1 MKLNKILLGA
11 TWALALLLGVS
22 SCSEE
27 WEPTGLPNNA
37 QVYFSN
43 ENSNEFLLEE
53 NQSEVRV
60 EISRLDTKGE
70 LSVGLI
76 ANDTTEAKLFTI
88 PESVTFADGEGT
100 ATFPITFEFSDL
112 VPDNGYALDINLA
125 SEFTEY
131 ADAGVK
137 VVIKYAPWSDW
148 APYGWKYTKSATGE
162 SNYKTFKEWETDY
175 AQWAAGGYA
184 DATLEEKLYAEEMP
198 TYQYTQYM
206 SGTYTQPVFY
216 RESMLDN
223 TSAQL
228 CLYDWFYGVNF
239 IIDWNKQT
247 DEFVVQPQFT
257 GYNHS
262 TYGPVYA
269 VESFLF
275 FSDYYGKFPDDWDA
289 NKKSNW
295 NEETGSLNLNLTYAV
310 QLPENK
316 WGYFAYGYETIQLPG
331 YEQPDYSL
339 TLVDEGTFKSSK
351 DNLSQVINMTMG
363 ADVTSVKYAWFAGE
377 MTDELVAE
385 KANAIFDGS
394 IESVL
399 TKESG
404 RKVLNVETEGDY
416 YLVAVLYDADGARVA
431 TTSLAFKVEDA
442 NAKTWSAIYT
452 GDWEYTVLFTNE
464 DGSPYVDAG
473 LTLFMCDQDATLYK
487 IENWGYG
494 VDFVFTMQEDGSVS
508 VAEQSTG
515 AKASATEEWMVC
527 DYMTFTGQDKNGCYY
542 EDGTFNFCLVYYV
555 SRDKAYANWET
566 FTLTGAAARTNSS
579 MAMVE
584 KNMKTFINAPF
595 KSQSIKRAK
604 KTNIMRKSE
613 FAPLTNKTPIAL

>member
-184 DATLEEKLYAEEMP
+184 DATLEEKVYAEEMP
-198 TYQYTQYM
+198 TYQYKFLT
-206 SGTYTQPVFY
+206 SGVANQALFY
-216 RESMLDN
+216 RESMLDP
-223 TSAQL
+223 TQAQFM
-228 CLYDWFYGVNF
+228 LYDWGWGANIV
-239 IIDWNKQT
+239 IDWDKKANSLMVLPQAT
-247 DEFVVQPQFT
+247 GAQGTTGAIMMIDTWYCFTQVFNAPSYTEGQIPSRIDDEKGQIILNIAYV
-257 GYNHS
+257 
-262 TYGPVYA
+262 TYA
-269 VESFLF
+269 
-275 FSDYYGKFPDDWDA
+275 
-289 NKKSNW
+289 
-295 NEETGSLNLNLTYAV
+295 GSL
-310 QLPENK
+310 
-316 WGYFAYGYETIQLPG
+316 YGYGEETIQLPG

-377 MTDELVAE
+377 LTDELVEE

-473 LTLFMCDQDATLYK
+473 LTLFKCDQDATLYK

-515 AKASATEEWMVC
+515 AKASAEEDWMVC
-527 DYMTFTGQDKNGCYY
+527 DYMTYTGKDMNGCYY
-542 EDGTFNFCLVYYV
+542 EDGTFNFCLVYY
-555 SRDKAYANWET
+555 SSKGKAANWET

-584 KNMKTFINAPF
+584 KNMKTFINSPF

-613 FAPLTNKTPIAL
+613 FAPLTNKTPITL

>member
-148 APYGWKYTKSATGE
+148 APYGWKYTKNATGE

-175 AQWAAGGYA
+175 AQYAAGGYA

-198 TYQYTQYM
+198 TYNYAAWLGGVYTQA
-206 SGTYTQPVFY
+206 VFY
-216 RESMLDN
+216 RESMLN
-223 TSAQL
+223 PTLAQL
-228 CLYDWFYGVNF
+228 LLYDWAYGVNLL
-239 IIDWNKQT
+239 IEWNKET
-247 DEFVVQPQFT
+247 NEFVV
-257 GYNHS
+257 
-262 TYGPVYA
+262 
-269 VESFLF
+269 
-275 FSDYYGKFPDDWDA
+275 
-289 NKKSNW
+289 
-295 NEETGSLNLNLTYAV
+295 NEQETGAKAANGSIMVMDTYICFTKIFPIPSYLEGQEPSHMIEDKGQIVLNLTYVTYAGS
-310 QLPENK
+310 L
-316 WGYFAYGYETIQLPG
+316 YGYGEETIQLPG

-394 IESVL
+394 VESVL

-473 LTLFMCDQDATLYK
+473 LTLFKCDQDATLYK

-613 FAPLTNKTPIAL
+613 FASLTNKTPIAL